1 MDRLETATLAFLL
14 AMTTG
19 TAAGQVAAPTA
30 IARVGERVNPS
41 NGAGPGE
48 SGPRAAARPSVSTIR
63 GNALTAEGAGLSSAP
78 VRLRNVRTGHDVKRE
93 VADRTGLFEFAA
105 VDPGSYVVE
114 LLSPERHVLATSEI
128 VHVGA
133 GDTVSTIVQL
143 AGARPAGVFRSAITA
158 LSAAAAGAGLLS
170 KTATGAP
177 VSPRQ

>member
-1 MDRLETATLAFLL
+1 MDRLKTTALAVLL
-14 AMTTG
+14 AMMTG
-19 TAAGQVAAPTA
+19 TAAGQVAAPA
-30 IARVGERVNPS
+30 PMPRVGERVNPP

-48 SGPRAAARPSVSTIR
+48 SGLRAAARPTVSTIQ
-63 GNALTAEGAGLSSAP
+63 GNALSAEGAGLSLAP
-78 VRLRNVRTGHDVKRE
+78 VQLRNVRTGHDVKRE

-143 AGARPAGVFRSAITA
+143 AGARPAGMFRSAIAA
-158 LSAAAAGAGLLS
+158 LSSAAAGAGLLS
-170 KTATGAP
+170 KTATGEP